1 MSSRETARKQ
11 GLKIYKDD
19 MGEIRYVSNNYKFIR
34 KDPARAEARAI
45 GLPYYVHKDGT
56 LRSVRTNAVI
66 ENPRWEYHARDK
78 PPTYTGTCPKHGT
91 AKFWRDTRKCVR
103 CEKRY

>member
-1 MSSRETARKQ
+1 MTSRELAMKH

-19 MGEIRYVSNNYKFIR
+19 NGEIRYVISNRKFIR
-34 KDPARAEARAI
+34 KDPARAEAREI
-45 GLPYYVHKDGT
+45 GLPYYNHADGT

-66 ENPRWEYHARDK
+66 TEPMWDHYGRE
-78 PPTYTGTCPKHGT
+78 TYTTRCKKHGMCQHYRSN
-91 AKFWRDTRKCVR
+91 KKCVR